1 MIGSLGSFTALQ
13 SISAIN
19 FYMEGQPFPY
29 TKSLIKIAMNNLTK
43 FERRALM
50 YPYLVRDNEEAFVVG
65 YFDTIIV
72 IKIFVP
78 KKCNRIKVVDTNGNE
93 LDVEGLFFDPSD
105 TDTMLEYNVDKVV
118 TLLNGTLGS
127 DIETYFKDLH
137 QNYLLDAH
145 REDIEIIPSHV
156 QERSLVNIYL
166 TKLSNR
172 PRAAEGIG
180 GTMWSND
187 EALWNMGNKINEADT
202 DLSIYPAGVK
212 AHSSLM
218 KDDFGIDFV
227 GDSIS
232 GDDKTYLHTDAT
244 ERYYRQWANDDNKS
258 NNPNWHM
265 VWGRFKWAPDNWELI
280 KSIKSLNTLNSGNLF
295 IFSDHPDA
303 ILPIENIND
312 GKYKLTQGDFKSII
326 NSQDSVMSISV
337 KNDGLIIKKNN

>member
-1 MIGSLGSFTALQ
+1 MTGSLASFTALQ

-19 FYMEGQPFPY
+19 FYMEGQGTPI
-29 TKSLIKIAMNNLTK
+29 TKTLVKIAMNNLTK
-43 FERRALM
+43 FDRRALM

-65 YFDTIIV
+65 YFDVIIV

-78 KKCNRIKVVDTNGNE
+78 KLCTRIRVVDTNGDE

-118 TLLNGTLGS
+118 TLLNGALGA
-127 DIETYFKDLH
+127 DVETYFRDLH
-137 QNYLLDAH
+137 QNYLFDAH

-172 PRAAEGIG
+172 PRTAEGIG

-187 EALWNMGNKINEADT
+187 ESLWAMGAKINEGDT
-202 DLSIYPAGVK
+202 ELSIYPTGVK

-232 GDDKTYLHTDAT
+232 GDDKCYLHTDAT
-244 ERYYRQWANDDNKS
+244 ERYYRQWANSNDKL

-265 VWGRFKWAPDNWELI
+265 IWGRFKWAPDDWKLI
-280 KSIKSLNTLNSGNLF
+280 NTIKSLNLLNKGELF
-295 IFSDHPDA
+295 IFTDHPDA
-303 ILPIENIND
+303 VLPIEYLED

-326 NSQDSVMSISV
+326 DTQDGTMSINV
-337 KNDGLIIKKNN
+337 ENNKLVIKKSN